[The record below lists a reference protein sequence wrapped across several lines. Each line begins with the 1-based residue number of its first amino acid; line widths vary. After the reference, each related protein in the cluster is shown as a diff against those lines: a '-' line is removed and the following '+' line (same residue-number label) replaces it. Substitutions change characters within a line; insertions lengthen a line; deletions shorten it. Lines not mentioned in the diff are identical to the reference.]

1 MLVRKGLLLDG
12 AVFHERAHIEV
23 SAAALCCRRT
33 RFPAGVNLRVRW
45 AQVVLDDADLAAP
58 SILTGVPPFP
68 DLNEGRW
75 ARALERLL
83 PEPRFKPELR
93 SRPRLLSL
101 RRTDV
106 AGLPWPA
113 STCAPVGSPAPTTST
128 SSASGRRPP
137 SATPQGAGG
146 GPPA

>member
-1 MLVRKGLLLDG
+1 LGSTFQRARQLGPMLVRKGLLLDG

-33 RFPAGVNLRVRW
+33 RFPAGVNLRMRW

-68 DLNEGRW
+68 DLDEGRC

-83 PEPRFKPELR
+83 PEP
-93 SRPRLLSL
+93 S
-101 RRTDV
+101 
-106 AGLPWPA
+106 PA
-113 STCAPVGSPAPTTST
+113 SSRSCARDPGCCRFVALTWPV
-128 SSASGRRPP
+128 
-137 SATPQGAGG
+137 
-146 GPPA
+146 